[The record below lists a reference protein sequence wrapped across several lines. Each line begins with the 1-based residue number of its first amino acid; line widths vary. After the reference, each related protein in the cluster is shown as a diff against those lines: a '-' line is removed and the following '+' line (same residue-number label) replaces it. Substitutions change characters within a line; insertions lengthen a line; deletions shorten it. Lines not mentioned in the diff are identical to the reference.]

1 MLGRQGGPTEPI
13 LQCLFPW
20 DIASPRS
27 NCGFPRTGEGEESGF
42 CRIQAQHSSGA
53 CGSREGPWEA
63 PHLARGT
70 IHSSLPAADSAA
82 LITINLGVKQI
93 SAVISQL

>member
-20 DIASPRS
+20 DIAGPRR

-63 PHLARGT
+63 PHLHVAPST
-70 IHSSLPAADSAA
+70 PPSQQPTLPPSSR
-82 LITINLGVKQI
+82 LIWG
-93 SAVISQL
+93 